1 MPLRKPG
8 MVRVLLRSRQAFSK
22 AAVVAGGGA
31 VRVMDI
37 EEFGSLVMALLLCK
51 EVDVKKGVDEE

>member
-1 MPLRKPG
+1 

-37 EEFGSLVMALLLCK
+37 EEFGSLVMTLFLLCK

>member
-1 MPLRKPG
+1 